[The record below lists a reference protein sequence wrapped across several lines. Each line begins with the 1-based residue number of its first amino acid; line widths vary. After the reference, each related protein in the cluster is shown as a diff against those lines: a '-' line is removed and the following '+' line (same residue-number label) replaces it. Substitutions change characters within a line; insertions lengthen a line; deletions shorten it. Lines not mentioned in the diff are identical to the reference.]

1 MSKNLSKSEKKLCR
15 ELIDKGLQQEF
26 KAGIENVG
34 KLVDEWKAEKLDNR
48 EAYLAIYKAV
58 HEYDKHIARRY
69 DLMRGSM
76 YQDTVTDLLAE
87 GLINETDIE
96 GFGEQTKEEI
106 LHYAAVRR
114 KWMDSTP
121 Q

>member
-1 MSKNLSKSEKKLCR
+1 MSNTLTKSEKKLAR

-26 KAGIENVG
+26 KVGIENVG
-34 KLVDEWKAEKLDNR
+34 KLVEEWKVAKLENR
-48 EAYLAIYKAV
+48 EAYLAIFKAV
-58 HEYDKHIARRY
+58 HDYDKHIARRY

-87 GLINETDIE
+87 GLISEADVE
-96 GFGEQTKEEI
+96 GFGEQAKSEI